1 MSSSS
6 IRSPDHKLPPLRES
20 AAQLA
25 SRRPADR
32 STTSNPENIV
42 TLVER
47 FDEPIREGNRLTGF
61 SEPPL
66 GPSTAMKPTIAA
78 SGQRFAGPQG
88 ERNGQTASPVQ
99 GPMAAPVAKTRTGL
113 PIKGLISAL
122 VGIALFATA
131 ILFVLLWQDTMRPHG
146 GHGVPPAEGS
156 SVASGPASTALAQP
170 EQGSSALEVALT
182 SPNRIEANAGEVIAF
197 PIAIDA
203 TEALPPRSIVAI
215 TALPDGAAFSEGRP
229 YGVSGWSL
237 RPDEIGD
244 LRLRLPARSGTS
256 DMRLELVT
264 GDGTVLSQSE
274 TRLSIAPSPAEAE
287 TVGAIE
293 SDSSEPQAPAEWMET
308 KTAVDMHAR
317 AQQSSE
323 TVKVAEKGIK
333 VRVTARD
340 KNWVQVNDP
349 TSSVTGW
356 IYNRFLKPTEPPAQ

>member
-88 ERNGQTASPVQ
+88 ERNGKTASPVQ

-156 SVASGPASTALAQP
+156 SVAS
-170 EQGSSALEVALT
+170 
-182 SPNRIEANAGEVIAF
+182 
-197 PIAIDA
+197 
-203 TEALPPRSIVAI
+203 
-215 TALPDGAAFSEGRP
+215 RP
-229 YGVSGWSL
+229 GDCIRRRLKCWS
-237 RPDEIGD
+237 
-244 LRLRLPARSGTS
+244 
-256 DMRLELVT
+256 VW
-264 GDGTVLSQSE
+264 
-274 TRLSIAPSPAEAE
+274 PSK
-287 TVGAIE
+287 
-293 SDSSEPQAPAEWMET
+293 S
-308 KTAVDMHAR
+308 
-317 AQQSSE
+317 
-323 TVKVAEKGIK
+323 
-333 VRVTARD
+333 
-340 KNWVQVNDP
+340 
-349 TSSVTGW
+349 
-356 IYNRFLKPTEPPAQ
+356 Y

>member
-1 MSSSS
+1 
-6 IRSPDHKLPPLRES
+6 
-20 AAQLA
+20 
-25 SRRPADR
+25 
-32 STTSNPENIV
+32 
-42 TLVER
+42 
-47 FDEPIREGNRLTGF
+47 
-61 SEPPL
+61 
-66 GPSTAMKPTIAA
+66 
-78 SGQRFAGPQG
+78 
-88 ERNGQTASPVQ
+88 
-99 GPMAAPVAKTRTGL
+99 MAAPVAKTRTGL

-215 TALPDGAAFSEGRP
+215 SALPDGASFSEGRP